1 MNLNMLEASHK
12 NKVKKF
18 VFISSNTV
26 YPVSDNSMNE
36 NDSNYNF
43 FYKYHTVAWM
53 KKFSEIVCDIYS
65 NKIKSKMQ
73 TVIIRPGNLYGP
85 HDKFDPGKAK
95 VVPSLITRVVN
106 RENPIIVWG
115 DGMDLK
121 DFLYIEDF
129 CKILAK
135 IIKSEKKF
143 EIFNIASGNSI
154 TIKNILNKLIKIEK
168 IKYCRI
174 KYDKTKP
181 TMIPKR
187 LININKIKKKYKFKP
202 STTIEAGLKKTIAW
216 YKKNYS

>member
-26 YPVSDNSMNE
+26 YPVSDNSMKE

-95 VVPSLITRVVN
+95 VVPSLITR
-106 RENPIIVWG
+106 E
-115 DGMDLK
+115 L
-121 DFLYIEDF
+121 
-129 CKILAK
+129 
-135 IIKSEKKF
+135 
-143 EIFNIASGNSI
+143 
-154 TIKNILNKLIKIEK
+154 
-168 IKYCRI
+168 
-174 KYDKTKP
+174 
-181 TMIPKR
+181 
-187 LININKIKKKYKFKP
+187 
-202 STTIEAGLKKTIAW
+202 
-216 YKKNYS
+216 